1 MATAVVHE
9 AREKAATTSAR
20 PGLRLRIPR
29 FVTGLAICA
38 VAVWLTVQV
47 NLGLAPWDVLHSGLS
62 QTFGVSF
69 GAVVVGLGILILAGS
84 ALLGVRPGVGTLI
97 NVVLMGFAID
107 GLLATSWLDG
117 LAAAPTAV
125 RLLVLVGAIGLLGFG
140 AAVYIGAGFGAGPRD
155 SLMVACAGRG
165 LPIGWSRCAIELSVL
180 GIGWLLHGPV
190 GIGTAVI
197 ALASGP
203 AVQVSFRLLSNSATR

>member
-1 MATAVVHE
+1 MASAVVHE
-9 AREKAATTSAR
+9 ARQKAATSSTR
-20 PGLRLRIPR
+20 PGLRLRIPQ

-38 VAVWLTVQV
+38 LAVWLTVQV

-62 QTFGVSF
+62 ETFGVSF
-69 GAVVVGLGILILAGS
+69 GAVVVGLGFLILAGS

-117 LAAAPTAV
+117 LATAPTAV
-125 RLLVLVGAIGLLGFG
+125 RLVVLVGAVGLLGLG

-165 LPIGWSRCAIELSVL
+165 LPIGLSRCAIELSVL
-180 GIGWLLHGPV
+180 GVGWLLHGPV

-197 ALASGP
+197 ALGSGP
-203 AVQVSFRLLSNSATR
+203 AVQFSFRLLSKGITR